1 MFRSVQRL
9 YGETLAAS
17 DGEIGQVKDFYFD
30 NQNWA
35 VRYLVVD
42 ADSWLPGREVL
53 VSPHSLTCLDHDKQS
68 LRINLTRKQIRNSPS
83 IQSHQKVSRQFEE
96 EYCRYYGLPR
106 YWQGEALRDMSGFP
120 VSERATISLPGK
132 PLASGDAQWKRSMAS
147 LLSTKAA
154 VGGGPEGGD
163 NAMGHIQ
170 DFMIDLQSWA
180 IRQLVVKTGHRF
192 SSEGLGIPT
201 NRVERIS
208 WDKSSMFINL
218 TRDLVE

>member
-1 MFRSVQRL
+1 M
-9 YGETLAAS
+9 
-17 DGEIGQVKDFYFD
+17 
-30 NQNWA
+30 
-35 VRYLVVD
+35 VD
-42 ADSWLPGREVL
+42 TDSWLPGREVL
-53 VSPHSLTCLDHDKQS
+53 VSPHSLTRPGRDGQS
-68 LRINLTRKQIRNSPS
+68 LRVNLTRKQISNSPS
-83 IQSHQKVSRQFEE
+83 IPSRQNVSRQFEE
-96 EYCRYYGLPR
+96 EYCRYYGLPC
-106 YWQGEALRDMSGFP
+106 YWEGEALRDMSGFP
-120 VSERATISLPGK
+120 VLERETISLPGR
-132 PLASGDAQWKRSMAS
+132 PLASGDAQCKRSKAS

-163 NAMGHIQ
+163 NTMGHIQ

-180 IRQLVVKTGHRF
+180 IRQRVVKTGHRF